1 MSIIPIFIYEF
12 NLAYSVSFRPEN
24 CTTTL
29 ITSAS
34 PATVVA
40 IITPCSI
47 IISTRSLCFGRRT
60 ATEVA
65 GIDYA
70 IAPDGPSPT
79 GSIACTSSSVEGVPL
94 LVIVGSVGVDATVGW
109 QPVELSLSSDARSTT
124 LLAFLGILF

>member
-1 MSIIPIFIYEF
+1 MSIVPIFIYEL

-34 PATVVA
+34 PATAVA

-47 IISTRSLCFGRRT
+47 IIPTCTLCFGRRT

-70 IAPDGPSPT
+70 IAPDEPSPT
-79 GSIACTSSSVEGVPL
+79 GSVACPSSSIEEAPL
-94 LVIVGSVGVDATVGW
+94 LVIVDSVGVDATVGW
-109 QPVELSLSSDARSTT
+109 RPVELSLSSDARSTT
-124 LLAFLGILF
+124 LFAFLGILF